1 MSEFKPLI
9 AKAADGRPRSA
20 EEAKRAFDI
29 MMSGEATP
37 AQIGGFLMALRV
49 RGEAVS
55 EITGAG
61 MALGGRELRGAGAAR
76 GGGGGGGPR
85 GGGGGGGGEGSGWRR
100 RPGRGTPSGR
110 GRCFWQLQHLDL
122 R

>member
-9 AKAADGRPRSA
+9 AKAADGRPLSV

-49 RGEAVS
+49 RGEFLRPAPRLEDQQEWRRSAVPHRHS
-55 EITGAG
+55 GG
-61 MALGGRELRGAGAAR
+61 RLGGRRAA
-76 GGGGGGGPR
+76 
-85 GGGGGGGGEGSGWRR
+85 E
-100 RPGRGTPSGR
+100 
-110 GRCFWQLQHLDL
+110 
-122 R
+122 